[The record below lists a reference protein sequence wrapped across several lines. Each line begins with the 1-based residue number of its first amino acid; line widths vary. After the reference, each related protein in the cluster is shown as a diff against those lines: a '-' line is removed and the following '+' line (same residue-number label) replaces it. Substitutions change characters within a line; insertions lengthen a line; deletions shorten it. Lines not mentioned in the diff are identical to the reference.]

1 MTINFPMKGLFRN
14 IEFFHII
21 SGRKILSAFDWTTDT
36 GKLIRDIIF
45 NAISL

>member
-1 MTINFPMKGLFRN
+1 MTISPKKGLSRN
-14 IEFFHII
+14 IEFFYTV
-21 SGRKILSAFDWTTDT
+21 SGRKILSAFDWATDT